1 MTKDITEDQVNT
13 LNFIFNNKLK
23 GKPLEAIDK
32 PLEEYIFSEMNYSLE
47 VIKPVMEQLNKVIH
61 EESNSLLMLSH
72 TFSKN
77 PASRKSTDT
86 LVALRLDK
94 FSLNSTK

>member
-1 MTKDITEDQVNT
+1 M
-13 LNFIFNNKLK
+13 
-23 GKPLEAIDK
+23 
-32 PLEEYIFSEMNYSLE
+32 
-47 VIKPVMEQLNKVIH
+47 VIH

-86 LVALRLDK
+86 LVALRLAM
-94 FSLNSTK
+94 FSLNSTEYLRICLTRYLQDTEPTIVELEWYYVPGKGLGRLSET